1 MTMNLIRIPL
11 PMCSLSAAVLLL
23 ALFSCSDNQPDVP
36 AVPENTPLT
45 IFAEIDGEG
54 TEVSS
59 TRAAAAASNT
69 YDRSTFV
76 IGDKIN
82 VVCTR
87 SGTRLASA
95 GYALGAGGKWAVT
108 DGMAL
113 GFLSAITCRAE
124 FPVNYDGIMDNQ
136 SSKAAFLKSNLLRTQ
151 EVDVKGAEVRF
162 TGDDALMHQH
172 ARLTITF
179 EGKNTLPAFQ
189 QMKVEGTG
197 LRTGGS
203 ATENIRL
210 LRPVANE
217 NTYCAVIYPRTAG
230 TRIEVTVADVNN
242 VTYTATLTL
251 ASVKP
256 NNNYIYT
263 LTLQNNVLVPVG
275 DEIKPWNVKNQ
286 YTGPFLKRYK

>member
-1 MTMNLIRIPL
+1 MTMNLIQIPL
-11 PMCSLSAAVLLL
+11 PMRSLSTAMLLL
-23 ALFSCSDNQPDVP
+23 ALFSCSGNQPDVP
-36 AVPENTPLT
+36 AVPENTPLS

-59 TRAAAAASNT
+59 PRAAATPDASND

-76 IGDKIN
+76 AGDKIN
-82 VVCTR
+82 VICTR

-95 GYALGAGGKWAVT
+95 GYALGVGGSWTIT
-108 DGMAL
+108 DGTAL
-113 GFLSAITCRAE
+113 GFLPAITCRAE
-124 FPVNYDGIMDNQ
+124 FPVNYDNIMEDQ
-136 SSKAAFLKSNLLRTQ
+136 SSAAAFLKSNLLSTR
-151 EVDVKGAEVRF
+151 EVNVSGAEVRF

-179 EGKNTLPAFQ
+179 EGKNALPNFN

-203 ATENIRL
+203 ATEHIQL
-210 LRPVANE
+210 LRPLANE
-217 NTYCAVIYPRTAG
+217 NTYCAVIFPRTAG
-230 TRIEVTVADVNN
+230 TQIEVTVADANS
-242 VTYTATLTL
+242 VTYTVKLTL

-263 LTLQNNVLVPVG
+263 LTLQNDVLVPVG
-275 DEIKPWNVKNQ
+275 DEIKPWNVQNR
-286 YTGPFLKRYK
+286 YIGPFS